1 MAGATLLALGVGGLR
16 PAGAQQGASGGGA
29 SLAALSTAPVPAPPD
44 IQRFIRDATAAQKL
58 GKALFWDMQA
68 GSDGGTACAPCPLHA
83 GAGNPPRHQP
93 NPPRGGVNINSQTAN
108 TPPAAAPL
116 PLPPPPH
123 PHHPHPA

>member
-68 GSDGGTACAPCPLHA
+68 GSDGGTAGAPCPFHA
-83 GAGNPPRHQP
+83 GAGKPPRNQP
-93 NPPRGGVNINSQTAN
+93 NPPGGGLNFQRKTAN
-108 TPPAAAPL
+108 PPPAAGAL
-116 PLPPPPH
+116 PLP
-123 PHHPHPA
+123 